1 LVEQATHDVA
11 SEDGSNS
18 VDKNLLWIMATG
30 GPKRGNQIFGMGSE
44 SHSMIHGTTYSMH
57 DEAIT
62 STNATWNVREE
73 LRAELIA
80 EITTIRSEFG
90 EKMQQVERSL
100 GEKVV
105 QVESTIEVM
114 EDNINKRIDNL
125 VDKETLFDTLT
136 KALKNYHSS
145 NP

>member
-1 LVEQATHDVA
+1 
-11 SEDGSNS
+11 
-18 VDKNLLWIMATG
+18 MATG
-30 GPKRGNQIFGMGSE
+30 CPKRGNKIFGMGSE

-73 LRAELIA
+73 LREELRAELIA

-90 EKMQQVERSL
+90 EKMLQVERSL